1 MIGDKAQGLGGALG
15 SSGKNY
21 DLTKGLGVPGVA
33 AMPGE
38 VKQKSP
44 QEMMEEL
51 EKLKKKL
58 DGLKKDL
65 VKKYKFT
72 RAITIMPA
80 AASGMIVED
89 EQIPKEIA
97 ESKPWYV
104 MMIIPEDQYK
114 NIPKIKAEVVK
125 MAKDCGENVWML
137 IKTEVDLWY
146 AGMDSKFDV
155 LDSVGASFPLYDN
168 GFLGSLRVANIH
180 KTLVLRKFE
189 KYVASY
195 VVFGSLVRGTA
206 DKTSDVDTFVIID
219 DTDIKQ
225 MPRLQLLEKL
235 RGIIY
240 DYIREASAL
249 AGVKNILN
257 VQVSLLTDFWQ
268 RVKDAEPVAFT
279 MLRDGVPMYDRGTFI
294 PWKLLL
300 QMGKIKPSQEA
311 IDQYMKNGEQTKEMV
326 KRRLMDSL
334 VDVYWGVV
342 TPTQAMMMLSG
353 EAPAVPKELISE
365 VKKVLVQREK
375 VMTAKDLKT
384 LEKLVGLYKGYEH
397 GTVKEISGKEI
408 DELLVLW
415 EAYQK
420 ELKKM
425 RAVLEQ
431 RMQDKTADE
440 VYDQVFGLLENVLGV
455 KGQSSL
461 VKAFGEQMVKVG
473 KVQPR
478 FGRILEELVK
488 MKGKMKRGKVSARES
503 DKVKKDASELLNA
516 LTEYAQRKE
525 LLEKRGVF
533 AVRYDGG
540 KKVAEVVA
548 AGSDV
553 FVVVEGAV
561 KAVKNGKLVASSEEV
576 VRKALEKKG
585 GGEVKIGAEVFGLLE
600 KELGSFEVSL

>member
-137 IKTEVDLWY
+137 IKTDVDLWY
-146 AGMDSKFDV
+146 AAMDSKFDV

>member
-1 MIGDKAQGLGGALG
+1 
-15 SSGKNY
+15 
-21 DLTKGLGVPGVA
+21 
-33 AMPGE
+33 
-38 VKQKSP
+38 
-44 QEMMEEL
+44 
-51 EKLKKKL
+51 
-58 DGLKKDL
+58 
-65 VKKYKFT
+65 
-72 RAITIMPA
+72 
-80 AASGMIVED
+80 
-89 EQIPKEIA
+89 
-97 ESKPWYV
+97 
-104 MMIIPEDQYK
+104 
-114 NIPKIKAEVVK
+114 
-125 MAKDCGENVWML
+125 DCGENVWML
-137 IKTEVDLWY
+137 IKTDVDLWY